1 LRVPYLWRFGLIV
14 LVLCLVASMVIAVIR
29 LSSTPEE
36 IIGDHFHGLPHSF
49 IETHRDVYGQGEPAE
64 R

>member
-1 LRVPYLWRFGLIV
+1 MALL
-14 LVLCLVASMVIAVIR
+14 LVCLVASMVIAVVR

-36 IIGDHFHGLPHSF
+36 IIGARFHGLPPAF
-49 IETHRDVYGQGEPAE
+49 IEEHQAEYGVT

>member
-1 LRVPYLWRFGLIV
+1 MIVLIV
-14 LVLCLVASMVIAVIR
+14 CLVASMVIAVVR

-36 IIGDHFHGLPHSF
+36 VIGDRFHGLPSAF
-49 IETHRDVYGQGEPAE
+49 IEEHQAEYGVN